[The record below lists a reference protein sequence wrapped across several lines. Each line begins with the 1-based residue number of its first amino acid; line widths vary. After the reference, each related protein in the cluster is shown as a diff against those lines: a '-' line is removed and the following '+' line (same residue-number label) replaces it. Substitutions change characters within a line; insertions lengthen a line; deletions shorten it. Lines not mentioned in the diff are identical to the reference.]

1 MFSWLLPK
9 DVRFFDYFSQH
20 AALVARAAEELLATR
35 DLNLL
40 DKLEEEADQVAH
52 QCVDGLRNT
61 FITPIDRHD
70 IFRLITRMD
79 DIIDM
84 IDETARYYA
93 SCQMGEPTPEFQALA
108 EILVKAAKALEQAVQ
123 GLNNLKNSSA
133 IIAHCIVINEL
144 ENEADNLYAE
154 TLKSLFES
162 DDLRRII
169 KWKEIY
175 QRLEASIDRCED
187 AANLIE
193 GIILEHV

>member
-35 DLNLL
+35 DLNSL
-40 DKLEEEADQVAH
+40 DRLEEEADQVAH
-52 QCVDGLRNT
+52 QCVEGLRNT

-70 IFRLITRMD
+70 IFRLITRLD

-93 SCQMGEPTPEFQALA
+93 SCQMGEPTPEFIALA
-108 EILVKAAKALEQAVQ
+108 EILVKATCALEQAVR
-123 GLNNLKNSSA
+123 GLHNLKNSSS
-133 IIAHCIVINEL
+133 IIACCIVVNEL
-144 ENEADNLYAE
+144 ENKADNLFAE
-154 TLKSLFES
+154 TLKRLFES
-162 DDLRRII
+162 DDLRQII

-175 QRLEASIDRCED
+175 QRLETSIDRCED
-187 AANLIE
+187 VANLIE

>member
-9 DVRFFDYFSQH
+9 EVRFFDYFSQH
-20 AALVARAAEELLATR
+20 AALVAQAAEELLVTR
-35 DLNLL
+35 DLERLN
-40 DKLEEEADQVAH
+40 KLEEEADQVAH

-93 SCQMGEPTPEFQALA
+93 CCQIGEPTPEFKALA
-108 EILVKAAKALEQAVQ
+108 EILVKAAHALEKAVK
-123 GLNNLKNSSA
+123 GLHDLKNSSS
-133 IIAHCIVINEL
+133 IIAECIVINEL
-144 ENEADNLYAE
+144 ENEADNLIAE
-154 TLKSLFES
+154 TLKCLFES

-175 QRLEASIDRCED
+175 QRLETSIDRCED
-187 AANLIE
+187 VANLIE